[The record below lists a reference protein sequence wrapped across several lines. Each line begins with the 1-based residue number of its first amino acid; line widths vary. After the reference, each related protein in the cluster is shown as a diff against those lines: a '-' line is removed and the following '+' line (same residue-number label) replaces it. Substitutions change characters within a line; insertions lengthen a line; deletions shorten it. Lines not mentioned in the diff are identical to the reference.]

1 MPARSFSFF
10 DHLTEPVIVLR
21 KDGTVGYQNPAA
33 VEFFG
38 DSRLNWQVK
47 DVLDSTLLLLGID
60 DGVGTVEVDGDS
72 YAAQITTVSGMRA
85 VIIHPRDMEEHRRR
99 ENRLG
104 LIRSAEREMRNALA
118 TSEMAEENISRRA
131 AELGDISLIRY
142 SAALCHA
149 WHGMLRVVEHISDFL
164 DPESDEEAVMMSP
177 FDIRERCF
185 ELVSAV
191 SYLAAER
198 GVSIEVKS
206 EESQINI
213 LGNRRMLDKMI
224 LNLLSNSLKNTEP
237 GGKITVTLK
246 RAKKSLLIEVADT
259 GSGICAEKAAELF
272 RPLDSRRD
280 VREAD
285 EGLGLGLYL
294 VHKAAKL
301 HGGGVAIETKE
312 GAGTK
317 VTILVKNVLD
327 ESVLS
332 MPSEGT
338 EPDVDIVFT
347 ELADILP
354 TKAYQS
360 ERE

>member
-164 DPESDEEAVMMSP
+164 DSGDEDGLRMRR
-177 FDIRERCF
+177 FDIRERCL
-185 ELVSAV
+185 ELTSAL

-198 GVSIEVKS
+198 KVNIEVKS